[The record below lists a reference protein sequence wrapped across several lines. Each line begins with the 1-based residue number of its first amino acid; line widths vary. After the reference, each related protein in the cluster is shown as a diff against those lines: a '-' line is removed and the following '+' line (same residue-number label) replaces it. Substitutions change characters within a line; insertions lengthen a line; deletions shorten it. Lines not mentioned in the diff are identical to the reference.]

1 MLQVRLALGSDM
13 DDPTLL
19 VRRLITELRDD
30 LSEAGRELT
39 NRSAW
44 DLQCPV
50 VIIDARTDP
59 NRVVR
64 TSVRG
69 ITGAIATSN
78 VIDDPL
84 MRCFLERF
92 REVGADEAL
101 DEFLQGSEGERF
113 AELWEVYSDE
123 ADQQGLAVWSH
134 NDAAKFVLKSKTCF
148 NDGQLA
154 CVAITSGDHPEA
166 HDVLTF
172 SVDACWLS

>member
-1 MLQVRLALGSDM
+1 ME
-13 DDPTLL
+13 DPSAV
-19 VRRLITELRDD
+19 VRRLISELRDEM
-30 LSEAGRELT
+30 SEAGRELR
-39 NRSAW
+39 NRSSW

-50 VIIDARTDP
+50 VVIDARIIP
-59 NRVVR
+59 NRVVK

-84 MRCFLERF
+84 MRSFLDRF

-101 DEFLQGSEGERF
+101 DEFLEGPEGERF
-113 AELWEVYSDE
+113 AELWDIYNDE
-123 ADQQGLAVWSH
+123 AQLQGLAVWSH
-134 NDAAKFVLKSKTCF
+134 SDAAKFVIKSKTCF
-148 NDGQLA
+148 DDGQLA
-154 CVAITSGDHPEA
+154 CVAITSADQRNA

>member
-1 MLQVRLALGSDM
+1 ME
-13 DDPTLL
+13 DPSA
-19 VRRLITELRDD
+19 VIRRLISELRDGM
-30 LSEAGRELT
+30 SEAGRELR
-39 NRSAW
+39 NRSSW

-50 VIIDARTDP
+50 VVIDARIIP
-59 NRVVR
+59 NRVVK

-84 MRCFLERF
+84 MRSFLDRF

-101 DEFLQGSEGERF
+101 DEFLEGPEGERF
-113 AELWEVYSDE
+113 AELWDTYNDE
-123 ADQQGLAVWSH
+123 AQLQGLAVWSH
-134 NDAAKFVLKSKTCF
+134 SDAAKFVIKSKTCF
-148 NDGQLA
+148 DDGQLA
-154 CVAITSGDHPEA
+154 CVAITSADQRNA

>member
-1 MLQVRLALGSDM
+1 MEDHDR
-13 DDPTLL
+13 L
-19 VRRLITELRDD
+19 VRQLISALRDD
-30 LSEAGRELT
+30 MSEAGRELK

-44 DLQCPV
+44 DLQCPI
-50 VIIDARTDP
+50 VIIDARTNP
-59 NRVVR
+59 HRIVR

-84 MRCFLERF
+84 MRSFLERF

-101 DEFLQGSEGERF
+101 DEFMHGSEAERF
-113 AELWEVYSDE
+113 AELWDIYNDE
-123 ADQQGLAVWSH
+123 TQQQGLAVWSH
-134 NDAAKFVLKSKTCF
+134 SDAAKFVLKSKSCF
-148 NDGQLA
+148 DEGQLA
-154 CVAITSGDHPEA
+154 CIAITKAHDREA

>member
-1 MLQVRLALGSDM
+1 MALQLVM
-13 DDPTLL
+13 EDPNRL
-19 VRRLITELRDD
+19 VRQLISALRDD
-30 LSEAGRELT
+30 MSEAGRELK

-44 DLQCPV
+44 DLQCPI
-50 VIIDARTDP
+50 VIIDARTNP
-59 NRVVR
+59 HRIVR

-84 MRCFLERF
+84 MRSFLERF

-101 DEFLQGSEGERF
+101 DEFMHGSEAERF
-113 AELWEVYSDE
+113 AELWDIYNDE
-123 ADQQGLAVWSH
+123 TQQQGLAVWSH
-134 NDAAKFVLKSKTCF
+134 SDAAKFVLKSKSCF
-148 NDGQLA
+148 DEGQLA
-154 CVAITSGDHPEA
+154 CIAITKAHDRDA

>member
-1 MLQVRLALGSDM
+1 MEDSTLVVRQ
-13 DDPTLL
+13 
-19 VRRLITELRDD
+19 LIIDLRDD
-30 LSEAGRELT
+30 MSEAGRELR

-84 MRCFLERF
+84 MRSFLQRF

-101 DEFLQGSEGERF
+101 DEFLQGPEAARF
-113 AELWEVYSDE
+113 AELWDTYNDE
-123 ADQQGLAVWSH
+123 AQQQGLAVWSH
-134 NDAAKFVLKSKTCF
+134 SDAAKFVLKSKTCF
-148 NDGQLA
+148 ADGQLA
-154 CVAITSGDHPEA
+154 CVAITSGDHCDA

>member
-1 MLQVRLALGSDM
+1 MEEPSAV
-13 DDPTLL
+13 
-19 VRRLITELRDD
+19 VRRLINELRDD
-30 LSEAGRELT
+30 MSEAGRELR
-39 NRSAW
+39 NRSIW

-50 VIIDARTDP
+50 VVIDARTTP

-84 MRCFLERF
+84 MCRFLKRF

-101 DEFLQGSEGERF
+101 DEFLQGPEGERF
-113 AELWEVYSDE
+113 AELWEIYNDE
-123 ADQQGLAVWSH
+123 VGQQGLAVWSH
-134 NDAAKFVLKSKTCF
+134 SDAAKFVIKSKRCF
-148 NDGQLA
+148 DDGQLA
-154 CVAITSGDHPEA
+154 CVAITSAAGHDS

>member
-1 MLQVRLALGSDM
+1 ME
-13 DDPTLL
+13 DPTLV
-19 VRRLITELRDD
+19 VRQLISELRDD
-30 LSEAGRELT
+30 MSEAGRELR
-39 NRSAW
+39 NRNVW

-50 VIIDARTDP
+50 VIIDARTNP

-84 MRCFLERF
+84 MQLFLERF

-101 DEFLQGSEGERF
+101 DEFLQGPEGERF
-113 AELWEVYSDE
+113 AELWDIYNDE
-123 ADQQGLAVWSH
+123 AHHQGLAVWSH
-134 NDAAKFVLKSKTCF
+134 TDAAQFVLKSKSCF
-148 NDGQLA
+148 DDGQLA
-154 CVAITSGDHPEA
+154 CVAITSSEGRHS

>member
-1 MLQVRLALGSDM
+1 MEDHDR
-13 DDPTLL
+13 L
-19 VRRLITELRDD
+19 VRQLISALRDD
-30 LSEAGRELT
+30 MSEAGRELK

-44 DLQCPV
+44 DLQCPI
-50 VIIDARTDP
+50 VIIDARTNP
-59 NRVVR
+59 HRIVR

-84 MRCFLERF
+84 MSSFLQRF

-101 DEFLQGSEGERF
+101 DEFMHGSEAERF
-113 AELWEVYSDE
+113 AELWDIYNDE
-123 ADQQGLAVWSH
+123 TQQQGLAVWSH
-134 NDAAKFVLKSKTCF
+134 SDAAKFVLKSKSCF
-148 NDGQLA
+148 DEGQLA
-154 CVAITSGDHPEA
+154 CIAITKAHDRDA

>member
-1 MLQVRLALGSDM
+1 MEDH
-13 DDPTLL
+13 DHL
-19 VRRLITELRDD
+19 VRQLISALRDD
-30 LSEAGRELT
+30 MSEAGRELK

-44 DLQCPV
+44 DLQCPI
-50 VIIDARTDP
+50 VIIDARTNP
-59 NRVVR
+59 HRIVR

-84 MRCFLERF
+84 IRSFLERF

-101 DEFLQGSEGERF
+101 DEFMHGSEAERF
-113 AELWEVYSDE
+113 AELWDIYNDE
-123 ADQQGLAVWSH
+123 TQQQGLAVWSH
-134 NDAAKFVLKSKTCF
+134 SDAAKFVLKSKSCF
-148 NDGQLA
+148 DEGQLA
-154 CVAITSGDHPEA
+154 CIAITKAHDRDA

>member
-1 MLQVRLALGSDM
+1 MGQ
-13 DDPTLL
+13 
-19 VRRLITELRDD
+19 LISELRDD
-30 LSEAGRELT
+30 ISEAGRELR

-50 VIIDARTDP
+50 VIIDARTEP

-84 MRCFLERF
+84 MRSFLQRF

-101 DEFLQGSEGERF
+101 NEFLQGPEAERF
-113 AELWEVYSDE
+113 SELWDIYNDE
-123 ADQQGLAVWSH
+123 AQQQGLAVWSTVTPP
-134 NDAAKFVLKSKTCF
+134 NLCSSRKL
-148 NDGQLA
+148 
-154 CVAITSGDHPEA
+154 
-166 HDVLTF
+166 VLTMV
-172 SVDACWLS
+172 SWPVLPLRRETIVMPTT

>member
-1 MLQVRLALGSDM
+1 ME
-13 DDPTLL
+13 DPSAV
-19 VRRLITELRDD
+19 VRRLISELRDEM
-30 LSEAGRELT
+30 SEAGRELR
-39 NRSAW
+39 NRSSW

-50 VIIDARTDP
+50 VVIDARIIP
-59 NRVVR
+59 NRVVK

-84 MRCFLERF
+84 MRSFLDRF

-101 DEFLQGSEGERF
+101 DEFLEGPEGERF
-113 AELWEVYSDE
+113 AELWDTYNDE
-123 ADQQGLAVWSH
+123 AQLQGLAVWSH
-134 NDAAKFVLKSKTCF
+134 SDAAKFVIKSKTCF
-148 NDGQLA
+148 DDGQLA
-154 CVAITSGDHPEA
+154 CVAITSADQRNA

>member
-1 MLQVRLALGSDM
+1 M
-13 DDPTLL
+13 DDPTLV
-19 VRRLITELRDD
+19 VRQLINELRDD
-30 LSEAGRELT
+30 MSEAGRELR
-39 NRSAW
+39 NRSTW

-50 VIIDARTDP
+50 VIIDARTEP

-84 MRCFLERF
+84 MRSFLVRF

-101 DEFLQGSEGERF
+101 DEFLQGPEADRF
-113 AELWEVYSDE
+113 SELWDIYNDE
-123 ADQQGLAVWSH
+123 AQQQGLAVWSH
-134 NDAAKFVLKSKTCF
+134 SDAAKFVLKSKTCF
-148 NDGQLA
+148 DDGQLA
-154 CVAITSGDHPEA
+154 CVAITSGDHPDA

>member
-1 MLQVRLALGSDM
+1 ME
-13 DDPTLL
+13 DPTGV
-19 VRRLITELRDD
+19 VRHLISELRDD
-30 LSEAGRELT
+30 MSEAGRELR
-39 NRSAW
+39 NRSVW

-50 VIIDARTDP
+50 VIIDARSNP

-84 MRCFLERF
+84 MRSFLERF

-101 DEFLQGSEGERF
+101 DEFLQGPDGDRF
-113 AELWEVYSDE
+113 AELWEIYNDE
-123 ADQQGLAVWSH
+123 AQQQGLAVWSH
-134 NDAAKFVLKSKTCF
+134 SDAAKFVLKSKTCF
-148 NDGQLA
+148 DDGQLA
-154 CVAITSGDHPEA
+154 CVAITTAEGRDA